1 MSRDIPLILGQQGIE
16 CLGCLLD
23 RIRVSSG
30 LSNHNPTLQNSES
43 QSELANILP
52 QEYPA
57 AEYPHRFQGL
67 GCKYPAIGL

>member
-1 MSRDIPLILGQQGIE
+1 MSRDIPLTLGQQGIE
-16 CLGCLLD
+16 RIDYLLD
-23 RIRVSSG
+23 RIRVNSG
-30 LSNHNPTLQNSES
+30 LSNH
-43 QSELANILP
+43 ILP